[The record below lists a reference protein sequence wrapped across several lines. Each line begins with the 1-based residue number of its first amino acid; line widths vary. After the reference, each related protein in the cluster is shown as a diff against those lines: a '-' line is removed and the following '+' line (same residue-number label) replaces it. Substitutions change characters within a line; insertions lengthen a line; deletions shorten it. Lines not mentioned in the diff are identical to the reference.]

1 MKPFQVSLGGFSSS
15 KALLKSGSMYR
26 LFGRKLP
33 ILTSTGEK
41 DKLRLLLY
49 MCYMSTATVDL
60 SAGDIRR
67 MEGHAMCLGADKSK
81 LHSPK
86 EVHLF

>member
-1 MKPFQVSLGGFSSS
+1 
-15 KALLKSGSMYR
+15 
-26 LFGRKLP
+26 
-33 ILTSTGEK
+33 
-41 DKLRLLLY
+41 
-49 MCYMSTATVDL
+49 MCYMSKDTVDL